1 MKTFVLAATAAL
13 AALTMTPAANAATT
27 IVLTGSPLSGSF
39 GNTVAGSFSDVYE
52 FTLSNPGYASG
63 SVTSISFAGLGAAG
77 DISFDSI
84 SINDTFFFTPMS
96 SGVNEWHLLTPAVL
110 LSGATHTLKLVGTAI
125 GTGSYGGQL
134 NVAAVPEPATWAMMV
149 VGIAAVGM
157 TMRRRSQNMQVAF
170 S

>member
-13 AALTMTPAANAATT
+13 AALTMAPAANAATS

-39 GNTVAGSFSDVYE
+39 GNTVSGGFSDVYE

-84 SINDTFFFTPMS
+84 SIDDAFFFTPMS

-110 LSGATHTLKLVGTAI
+110 LSGTTHTLKLIGSAI

-149 VGIAAVGM
+149 IGIAAVGM
-157 TMRRRSQNMQVAF
+157 TMRRSSKNMQVAF

>member
-63 SVTSISFAGLGAAG
+63 SVTSISFAGLGEAG

-110 LSGATHTLKLVGTAI
+110 LSGATQLVGTAI